1 MQKTDCFYVGRIVG
15 KFSFK
20 GEVSVKLDTDFPE
33 DYLEKESFF
42 IEVDGNLIP
51 FFVEKSNLQ
60 KSDLLRI
67 KFEGVDTEEQA
78 IDLIDKVLYLPLTAL
93 PELEDDQF
101 YFHEVIGFTMFDKV
115 HGELGKLKAI
125 DENSSQA
132 LFVIA
137 HNKNEIL
144 VPITDDFIESIDKK
158 KKEIHLNLPDGL
170 IDLYI

>member
-42 IEVDGNLIP
+42 IEIGGNLIP

-67 KFEGVDTEEQA
+67 KFEGIETEEQA
-78 IDLIDKVLYLPLTAL
+78 IDLIDKVLYLPLSQLA
-93 PELEDDQF
+93 ELEEDQF
-101 YFHEVIGFTMFDKV
+101 YFHEVIGFTMFDKSY
-115 HGELGKLKAI
+115 GKLGKLKAI

-132 LFVIA
+132 LFIIA
-137 HNKNEIL
+137 HNKKDIL
-144 VPITDDFIESIDKK
+144 VPITDDFIDFIDKK
-158 KKEIHLNLPDGL
+158 KNEIHLILPEGL